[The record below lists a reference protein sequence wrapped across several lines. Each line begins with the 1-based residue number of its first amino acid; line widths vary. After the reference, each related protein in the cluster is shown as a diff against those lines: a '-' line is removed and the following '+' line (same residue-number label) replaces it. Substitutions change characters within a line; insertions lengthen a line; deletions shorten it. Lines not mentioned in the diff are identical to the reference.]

1 MAIYQVSFRKAPH
14 NIGDGWTS
22 SVARQTEN
30 PNNRN
35 QVAIGESVIMTRQS
49 AVEKIQNELVHTD
62 FTEDEIMFNGQRQN
76 SLDDL
81 LTAISRII

>member
-1 MAIYQVSFRKAPH
+1 MAIYQVNFRKVPH

-30 PNNRN
+30 PNNKSQIAN
-35 QVAIGESVIMTRQS
+35 GESEITTRQK
-49 AVEKIQNELVHTD
+49 AVEKIQKRLEKTD
-62 FTEDEIMFNGQRQN
+62 FTEDQIMFNGQRQN

-81 LTAISRII
+81 MIAISRII